1 MARKSDNPEVLE
13 LAKKIAGMASDVE
26 RNAALDAIKDDD
38 ERKLVKEKVA
48 SERAHSK
55 RILIDDE
62 IADAIKAPDFDQS
75 DAGIEAFA
83 VALCKRHYD
92 QIANMIERIKD
103 ALEPKPARAA
113 KPKVIDAAAI
123 MLDVVTLKALGKPAR
138 AGALDA
144 IKAAKGDKYHETLT
158 AFLDAVGVAF

>member
-13 LAKKIAGMASDVE
+13 LAKRIAS
-26 RNAALDAIKDDD
+26 IKDDG
-38 ERKLVKEKVA
+38 EREAALKAVPEADRAALKEKVA